1 MRWGGGLEGD
11 AQGLSGSRGVWQ
23 CSTGSKTCMSLCG
36 SLGAEDLCEVVL
48 VVNQKSG

>member
-1 MRWGGGLEGD
+1 MMHKGFLVPEEF
-11 AQGLSGSRGVWQ
+11 GSVVQ
-23 CSTGSKTCMSLCG
+23 VAKPVMSPCS